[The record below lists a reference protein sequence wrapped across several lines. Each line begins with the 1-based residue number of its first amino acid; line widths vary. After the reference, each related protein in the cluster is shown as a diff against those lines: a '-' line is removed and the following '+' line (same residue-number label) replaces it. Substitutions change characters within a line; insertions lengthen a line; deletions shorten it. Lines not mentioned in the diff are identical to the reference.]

1 MSRGKSLMPFNVLV
15 LVTFEVPRTWCGGR
29 RYVAVHA
36 ELHFVENSENLF
48 AKVIAWFHVI
58 HLAWWLKRS
67 SHFCLGTNVHISISV
82 RIHIDTGF
90 GIVSLPRS
98 IQHLLIMPFAYI
110 YHLTESLCIHPTH
123 TGTIYLFCRY
133 FFSFVCNFSAFFR
146 IAIKTPFVPFA
157 LRNCAIHLICI
168 CFVVW
173 SFRFTF
179 MASLLFGL
187 NLLFFFIR
195 MWIFGNNEVKR
206 AMVAEQITWYQ
217 AKSQHHHMCKNS
229 ISPKVT

>member
-36 ELHFVENSENLF
+36 ELHFVVNSENLF

-90 GIVSLPRS
+90 GIVSLPRL

-110 YHLTESLCIHPTH
+110 YHLTESLCIHHTH
-123 TGTIYLFCRY
+123 RHHLPILPVLFLFRLQ
-133 FFSFVCNFSAFFR
+133 FFGIFPNCYQDSVCAIR
-146 IAIKTPFVPFA
+146 IAK
-157 LRNCAIHLICI
+157 LRDTFDMYLLCCLII
-168 CFVVW
+168 
-173 SFRFTF
+173 SFHVYGFTF
-179 MASLLFGL
+179 IWLESS
-187 NLLFFFIR
+187 FFLHSYVNFR
-195 MWIFGNNEVKR
+195 
-206 AMVAEQITWYQ
+206 
-217 AKSQHHHMCKNS
+217 
-229 ISPKVT
+229 